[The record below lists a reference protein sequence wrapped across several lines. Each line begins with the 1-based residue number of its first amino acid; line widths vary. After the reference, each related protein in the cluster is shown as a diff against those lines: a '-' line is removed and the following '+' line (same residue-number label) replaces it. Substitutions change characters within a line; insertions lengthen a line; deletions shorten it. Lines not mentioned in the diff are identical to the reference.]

1 MKIGK
6 SIIPFRDDVQ
16 DVYFYLAKN
25 VKLKARIRLY
35 RDLFVQVY
43 AKIYRPLNNN
53 LYENR

>member
-6 SIIPFRDDVQ
+6 SIIPFRDGIQ

-25 VKLKARIRLY
+25 VKLKSRIRLY
-35 RDLFVQVY
+35 RDLYIAGY